1 MKDFLL
7 LALLFFLSITI
18 VGYYLFC
25 LFIKNESFIFK
36 KYEALQ
42 SKVLRLFH
50 MKDNAQT
57 TKQYLLGFMMTNFLM
72 VLFTYVILRTQ
83 KYLPF
88 NPNHI
93 DNMDSSLAFNTVI
106 SFITNTNLQH
116 YAGETGLSY
125 FSQMVVI
132 TFLMFTSAG
141 SGFCIALAFIR
152 RLLGNQDKLGNFN
165 LDLIKFIAMVLIP
178 LSIIVSLILIQQG
191 AIQTLKSNL
200 TFKTIEGT
208 YQSIARGPVASL
220 ESIKHLGTNGGG
232 FFGANSSTPFENPS
246 VITNIV
252 EMISMMVIPGSIF
265 VMFSFALKY
274 YNKTSQKQAL
284 FYIGILISIVF
295 VMFLSNQYFE
305 QHSNMPGIQHELNM
319 EGKEV
324 RFGISQSS
332 LFSTI
337 TTSFTTGT
345 VNNMHDSQTALGGM
359 IPLILMMMN
368 SVFGGEG
375 VGFLNFFMYVLL
387 TLFIA
392 GLMIGRTPQLFGKKI
407 ESKEMKLV
415 SLALI
420 IHPALILGFSALAVL
435 YPNIHET
442 ITNPGAHGLSQI
454 LYEYTSS
461 SANNGSGFEG
471 LGDNTAFWN
480 ITTGIAMFFGR
491 YPAMILQLYVASS
504 LSQKSQRS
512 TNNELAIDTPT
523 FNVLLVVIIII
534 FSALTFLPVL
544 TLGPISEYITR

>member
-1 MKDFLL
+1 MKDFLIL
-7 LALLFFLSITI
+7 SVLFFLSISI
-18 VGYYLFC
+18 IGYYMFL
-25 LFIKNESFIFK
+25 LFIKKESKLFQKYELLEFKMLGVFRASYSKQSTKEYLFSFI
-36 KYEALQ
+36 
-42 SKVLRLFH
+42 
-50 MKDNAQT
+50 
-57 TKQYLLGFMMTNFLM
+57 MTNFLM
-72 VLFTYVILRTQ
+72 VILTYIVLRTQ

-93 DNMDSSLAFNTVI
+93 ENMDAGLAFNTVI

-152 RLLGNQDKLGNFN
+152 RLFGNQDKVGNFN
-165 LDLIKFIAMVLIP
+165 LDLTKFILMVLMP
-178 LSIIVSLILIQQG
+178 LSIVVSLLLVQQG
-191 AIQTLKSNL
+191 SVQTLKGTL
-200 TFKTIEGT
+200 TFKTLEGT
-208 YQSIARGPVASL
+208 FQSIARGPVASL

-232 FFGANSSTPFENPS
+232 FFGANSSTPFENPTI
-246 VITNIV
+246 ITNIT
-252 EMISMMVIPGSIF
+252 EMISMMLIPGSIF
-265 VMFSFALKY
+265 VMFGLALKY
-274 YNKTSQKQAL
+274 YKATSQKQAYY
-284 FYIGILISIVF
+284 FIGILFAIVCI
-295 VMFLSNQYFE
+295 MFFSNQTFE
-305 QHSNMPGIQHELNM
+305 QYSHISPLNGQMNM

-324 RFGISQSS
+324 RFGITQSA

-368 SVFGGEG
+368 SIFGGEG

-392 GLMIGRTPQLFGKKI
+392 GLMIGRTPQIFGKKL
-407 ESKEMKLV
+407 ESKEMKLI

-420 IHPALILGFSALAVL
+420 IHPAIILGFSALATF
-435 YPNIHET
+435 YPHAQEAV
-442 ITNPGAHGLSQI
+442 TNPGAHGLSQI

-471 LGDNTAFWN
+471 LGDNTSFWN
-480 ITTGIAMFFGR
+480 YTTGLAMFLGR
-491 YPAMILQLYVASS
+491 FPAMILQLYTAS
-504 LSQKSQRS
+504 LLAKKLQRS
-512 TNNELAIDTPT
+512 TDNELVIDTPI
-523 FNVLLVVIIII
+523 FNTLLLIIVVI

-544 TLGPISEYITR
+544 TLGPISEFITR

>member
-165 LDLIKFIAMVLIP
+165 LDLIKFIAMVLMP

>member
-165 LDLIKFIAMVLIP
+165 LDLIKFIAMVLMP

-200 TFKTIEGT
+200 TLKTIEGT

-442 ITNPGAHGLSQI
+442 ITNPDAHGLSQI

>member
-7 LALLFFLSITI
+7 LSVIFFLSISI
-18 VGYYLFC
+18 IGYYLFL
-25 LFIKNESFIFK
+25 LFIKSDSLLYK
-36 KYEALQ
+36 KYELIEYRM
-42 SKVLRLFH
+42 LRLLR
-50 MKDNAQT
+50 MSYSKQS
-57 TKQYLLGFMMTNFLM
+57 TKEYLLTFIMTNLIM
-72 VLFTYVILRTQ
+72 ALLTYIILRTQ
-83 KYLPF
+83 KHLPL

-93 DNMDSSLAFNTVI
+93 DNMDAGLAFNTVI

-125 FSQMVVI
+125 LSQMVVI

-141 SGFCIALAFIR
+141 SGFCIALAFIK
-152 RLLGNQDKLGNFN
+152 RLFSNQDKVGNFN
-165 LDLIKFIAMVLIP
+165 LDLTKFIMMVLLP
-178 LSIIVSLILIQQG
+178 LSIIVSLLLVQQG
-191 AIQTLKSNL
+191 SVQTLKSTITL
-200 TFKTIEGT
+200 KTLEGT

-232 FFGANSSTPFENPS
+232 FFGANSSTPFENPT
-246 VITNIV
+246 VITNII
-252 EMISMMVIPGSIF
+252 EMISMMLIPGSIF
-265 VMFSFALKY
+265 VMFTFALKY
-274 YNKTSQKQAL
+274 YKATSQKQA
-284 FYIGILISIVF
+284 FYYIGILFAIVC
-295 VMFLSNQYFE
+295 VMFFSNQIFE
-305 QHSNMPGIQHELNM
+305 QHSHTSPIQDAMNM

-324 RFGISQSS
+324 RFGITQSS

-368 SVFGGEG
+368 SIFGGEG

-392 GLMIGRTPQLFGKKI
+392 GLMIGRTPQIFGKKL

-420 IHPALILGFSALAVL
+420 IHPAIILGFSAIATL
-435 YPNIHET
+435 YPHALEAV
-442 ITNPGAHGLSQI
+442 TNPGAHGLSQI
-454 LYEYTSS
+454 VYEYTSS

-471 LGDNTAFWN
+471 LGDNTPFWN
-480 ITTGIAMFFGR
+480 YTTGLAMFLGR
-491 YPAMILQLYVASS
+491 FPAMILQLFTAS
-504 LSQKSQRS
+504 LLAKKLQRS
-512 TNNELAIDTPT
+512 TDNELAIHTPV
-523 FNVLLVVIIII
+523 FNTLLVIIVII

-544 TLGPISEYITR
+544 TLGPISEFITR

>member
-72 VLFTYVILRTQ
+72 VIFTYVILRTQ

-106 SFITNTNLQH
+106 SFITNTILQH

-165 LDLIKFIAMVLIP
+165 LDLIKFIAMVLMP

-305 QHSNMPGIQHELNM
+305 QHSNMPGIHHELNM